1 MTLYPLCFRPIL
13 KERIWGG
20 RRLAAVLGR
29 SLPEGKK
36 IGESWDLVDLNP
48 DISVVEEG
56 PLEGISLHQLLLS
69 ETQGLLGEEQPK
81 LPSFPL
87 LIKTLDCEDVLSV
100 QVHPDPK
107 ACERLGKGKPK
118 TEAWYILASE
128 PGAYIYKGLVPG
140 VTKAAFA
147 TALKAGRVAELLQKV
162 NVKEGECHFI
172 PAGTPHAIG
181 PGLLISEIQTASDTT
196 YRVFDWNRVDERG
209 QSRELHLGEALA
221 SINFEADAQGLT
233 ATTEGRLVDCPYFK
247 IDKIKIDELA
257 YHLPQGR
264 LKIIIC
270 LKQPVTI
277 ISPNY
282 TCHLSY
288 GQLCLGPACL
298 EVELK
303 PQHKDSRPEVLVVS
317 L

>member
-20 RRLAAVLGR
+20 RRLAEVLGR
-29 SLPEGKK
+29 HLPEGKK
-36 IGESWDLVDLNP
+36 IGESWDFVDLNP

-56 PLEGISLHQLLLS
+56 PLEGISLHQLLVN
-69 ETQGLLGEEQPK
+69 EPKGLLGEEH
-81 LPSFPL
+81 LAFTNFPL

-107 ACERLGKGKPK
+107 ACERLGKGRPK

-128 PGAYIYKGLVPG
+128 LGAYIYKGLVPG
-140 VTKAAFA
+140 VTKADFTA
-147 TALKAGRVAELLQKV
+147 ALKARRVAELLQKV
-162 NVKEGECHFI
+162 DVKQGECHFI

-209 QSRELHLGEALA
+209 QSRQLHISEALE
-221 SINFEADAQGLT
+221 SINFEATSQDLSLK
-233 ATTEGRLVDCPYFK
+233 TEGRIVDCPYFK
-247 IDKIKIDELA
+247 IDKIKIDGLT
-257 YHLPQGR
+257 YRLPQGR

-270 LKQPVTI
+270 LTQSLTI
-277 ISPNY
+277 VSPDY

-288 GQLCLGPACL
+288 GKLSLVPASL
-298 EVELK
+298 EVELR
-303 PQHKDSRPEVLVVS
+303 PQGHTQEVLVVS
-317 L
+317 F